1 MKKNHL
7 LTLLL
12 ALAVLGSVLTGI
24 LIAGAAEGTGY
35 AFESFGQDVTDKH
48 AIEIAESATAGV
60 RIGFGGEFDAVS
72 LSVCTWGTTDSKG
85 VLRLYKWEKNH
96 RKTVE
101 GTPIAENR

>member
-72 LSVCTWGTTDSKG
+72 LGLHLGHD
-85 VLRLYKWEKNH
+85 RLQGCSAPVQVGKEPQKN
-96 RKTVE
+96 
-101 GTPIAENR
+101 G